1 MSKPDFTPT
10 VDTEDEVQMVE
21 KVIRIDRVNK
31 VVKGGK
37 RLAFRA
43 FVITGDQNGNVSFG
57 LGKSKEVPVAIKK
70 SIDRANK
77 SLTNV
82 KVVEGTVPH
91 EVIGEYGSSRV
102 IIKPAKPGTGVIAGG
117 AVKILLEAAGYKNVV
132 SKVLGSRNVINATKA
147 ALQGLQS
154 LKVLEEEQKVRG
166 KKLPVFIHKL
176 EEDEPKKPVAKKE
189 EATADSKEEPRKKAA
204 PKKPA
209 KAAAPKKKAAP
220 KAEDKKAKE
229 DKQESDQS
237 KEG

>member
-1 MSKPDFTPT
+1 MSKPDFTPA
-10 VDTEDEVQMVE
+10 VDTENEVQMVE

-77 SLTNV
+77 SLTSV
-82 KVVEGTVPH
+82 QVVEGTVPH
-91 EVIGEYGSSRV
+91 AVIGEYGSSKV

-117 AVKILLEAAGYKNVV
+117 AVRILLEAAGYKNVV
-132 SKVLGSRNVINATKA
+132 SKVLGSRNAINATKA

-154 LKVLEEEQKVRG
+154 LKVLEDEQKIRG
-166 KKLPVFIHKL
+166 KKLPVFIQKL
-176 EEDEPKKPVAKKE
+176 EEEDEPKKVAPKKE
-189 EATADSKEEPRKKAA
+189 EASLDSKDKAKKKA
-204 PKKPA
+204 PSKKVT
-209 KAAAPKKKAAP
+209 KAAAPKKKSAA
-220 KAEDKKAKE
+220 KAEDAKVS
-229 DKQESDQS
+229 KSESDQN
-237 KEG
+237 KED

>member
-1 MSKPDFTPT
+1 MSKRDITPT
-10 VDTEDEVQMVE
+10 IEAEDEVQMIE

-43 FVITGDQNGNVSFG
+43 FVITGDQKGNVSFG

-77 SLTNV
+77 SLQNV
-82 KVVEGTVPH
+82 QVVEGTVPH

-117 AVKILLEAAGYKNVV
+117 AVRILLEAAGYKNVV
-132 SKVLGSRNVINATKA
+132 SKVLGSRNAINATKA
-147 ALQGLQS
+147 ALQGLLS
-154 LKVLEEEQKVRG
+154 LKVLEDEQKIRG
-166 KKLPVFIHKL
+166 KKLPVFIQKL
-176 EEDEPKKPVAKKE
+176 EEEDQPKQAPAKKE
-189 EATADSKEEPRKKAA
+189 EKAEDA
-204 PKKPA
+204 KAKKKPA
-209 KAAAPKKKAAP
+209 AKKATKAAPKKKAESKPEKSKADEA
-220 KAEDKKAKE
+220 KAESA
-229 DKQESDQS
+229 QE

>member
-1 MSKPDFTPT
+1 LSKPDFTPT
-10 VDTEDEVQMVE
+10 LEAENEVQMIE

-82 KVVEGTVPH
+82 QVVEGTVPH

-117 AVKILLEAAGYKNVV
+117 AVRILLEAAGYKNVV
-132 SKVLGSRNVINATKA
+132 SKVLGSRNAINATKA

-154 LKVLEEEQKVRG
+154 LKVLEEEQKIRG
-166 KKLPVFIHKL
+166 KKLPVFIQKL
-176 EEDEPKKPVAKKE
+176 EEENEPKKAPVKKE
-189 EATADSKEEPRKKAA
+189 ESSDKKEK
-204 PKKPA
+204 
-209 KAAAPKKKAAP
+209 PKKKAAP
-220 KAEDKKAKE
+220 KKASKAAPKKKVDKETSDKK
-229 DKQESDQS
+229 QEAPKADADQK

>member
-10 VDTEDEVQMVE
+10 IDTEDEVQMVE

-82 KVVEGTVPH
+82 QVVEGTVPH
-91 EVIGEYGSSRV
+91 EVIGIYGSSKV

-117 AVKILLEAAGYKNVV
+117 AVRILLEAAGYKNVV
-132 SKVLGSRNVINATKA
+132 SKVLGSRNAINATKA

-154 LKVLEEEQKVRG
+154 LKVLDKEQKIRG
-166 KKLPVFIHKL
+166 KALPVFIQKL
-176 EEDEPKKPVAKKE
+176 EEEDTPKKTIKAEVKSE
-189 EATADSKEEPRKKAA
+189 GSKDASN
-204 PKKPA
+204 KKPASKKSA
-209 KAAAPKKKAAP
+209 KAAAEKKKPASKP
-220 KAEDKKAKE
+220 KAETN
-229 DKQESDQS
+229 ESDQT
-237 KEG
+237 KED